1 MTGVRLLLGKDLR
14 VLRRSPALLAALV
27 LYPLLFAVLVGVVVR
42 FASDRPTVAFV
53 DLDGLPGELTLAGET
68 FDVQSVIEQVNDK
81 AELVAMS
88 EEEAERQLETGEV
101 VAAIVVPR
109 GFAAKLRG
117 MVESPELVL
126 RTGRGG
132 LAGRFELQ
140 TEALVYRLN
149 RLLQEAYISANLE
162 YVQLL
167 VEGGEASFLG
177 EEFDVVGLD
186 EADDLLASLRTRT
199 TDPEALAEIDELAN
213 FVDEAKLGLE
223 QTDETLSATA
233 NPIELEIDREAG
245 RTWLLGA
252 QLQAYALALTLAFVC
267 VLLAAGAVA
276 AERDENVVGR
286 LVRGLVR
293 LWELVT
299 VKVLLGA
306 VVAVAIGLA
315 LALVF
320 GVAAEV
326 AGVEGGG
333 PWSRLPLLVLGLGL
347 VGAAFGAF
355 GVLVGVL
362 ARESRTAVLVAFLV
376 TLPLVLLGV
385 VPEGSVAVAGWL
397 SAAFPFGHAVD
408 FFEAALFDIDPW
420 RTVGVEAL
428 WLVGLGAAFAA
439 GARAGVRRFLT

>member
-27 LYPLLFAVLVGVVVR
+27 LYPLLFAVLVGLVVR

-53 DLDGLPGELTLAGET
+53 DLDGLPEELTLAGES
-68 FDVQSVIEQVNDK
+68 FDVQNVIEQVNDR

-109 GFAAKLRG
+109 GFAARLRG

-149 RLLQEAYISANLE
+149 RLLQEAYIAANLE

-186 EADDLLASLRTRT
+186 EADELLASLRTRT
-199 TDPEALAEIDELAN
+199 SDPEALEEIDELAN
-213 FVDEAKLGLE
+213 FVDEAKLALE
-223 QTDETLSATA
+223 QTDETLRATA
-233 NPIELEIDREAG
+233 NPIELAIDRQAG

-286 LVRGLVR
+286 LVRGLVA
-293 LWELVT
+293 LWELVA
-299 VKVLLGA
+299 VKLLLGS
-306 VVAVAIGLA
+306 VIAVAIGLA

-333 PWSRLPLLVLGLGL
+333 PWTRLPLLALGLAL
-347 VGAAFGAF
+347 AGAAFGAF
-355 GVLVGVL
+355 GVLLGVF

-376 TLPLVLLGV
+376 TLPLVLVGV
-385 VPEGSVAVAGWL
+385 VPEGSVAAAGWL
-397 SAAFPFGHAVD
+397 SAAFPFRHAVD
-408 FFEAALFDIDPW
+408 FFEAALFDLDPW

-428 WLVGLGAAFAA
+428 WLAGLGVAFAA
-439 GARAGVRRFLT
+439 GARMGVRRFLA

>member
-27 LYPLLFAVLVGVVVR
+27 LYPLLFAVLVGLVVR

-53 DLDGLPGELTLAGET
+53 DLDGLPDELTLAGER

-81 AELVAMS
+81 ADLVPMS

-109 GFAAKLRG
+109 GFAARLRG

-149 RLLQEAYISANLE
+149 RLLQEAYIAANLE

-186 EADDLLASLRTRT
+186 EAAELLARLRTRT
-199 TDPEALAEIDELAN
+199 SDPDALAEIDELAN
-213 FVDEAKLGLE
+213 FVDEAKLALE

-233 NPIELEIDREAG
+233 NPIELAIDREAG

-267 VLLAAGAVA
+267 VLLAAGAIA

-293 LWELVT
+293 LWELVAA
-299 VKVLLGA
+299 KVLLGSVIA
-306 VVAVAIGLA
+306 LAIGLA

-326 AGVEGGG
+326 ADVEGGG
-333 PWSRLPLLVLGLGL
+333 PWSRLPLLALGLALAG
-347 VGAAFGAF
+347 VAFGAF
-355 GVLVGVL
+355 GVLLGVL

-376 TLPLVLLGV
+376 TLPLVLVGV
-385 VPEGSVAVAGWL
+385 VPEGSVAAAGWL
-397 SAAFPFGHAVD
+397 SAAFPFRHAVE

-439 GARAGVRRFLT
+439 AARAGVRRFLA

>member
-14 VLRRSPALLAALV
+14 VLRRSPALLGALV